1 MCDMSSANDETGYL
15 AKNIAFVRGEVAKAV
30 VGYEGIVD
38 DLLICLMSHGHILME
53 GVPGI
58 AKTTLA
64 KAFSSVMSLQYSRIQ
79 FTQDLLPADIIGHY
93 YFNQKESRFDIRKG
107 PVFSELVLADEINRA
122 PPKTQSALLE
132 AMEERQATIEGT
144 TFKLPSDFVVIATI
158 NPIEAEGVY
167 SLPEAQLDRFMFK
180 SCMGYLKPEQEVQML
195 LKKSQGKLGMGGIAK
210 ADPALLGRL
219 KDAAAK
225 AYISDVLLRYISEI
239 IQRTRNV
246 KNLVLGASPRAG
258 EQMLY
263 AAKARAVIG
272 GRDHVLP
279 DDIKAIAPK
288 ILNHR
293 MILSVDAE
301 VEGADLDAIIVE
313 IMKSVPVPKG
323 EARDNQPPRGK

>member
-1 MCDMSSANDETGYL
+1 MSNSEEMEYL
-15 AKNIAFVRGEVAKAV
+15 YKNIELVRSEIAKAV
-30 VGYEGIVD
+30 VGYEYIVD
-38 DLLICLMSHGHILME
+38 DLLICLMSRGHILME

-107 PVFSELVLADEINRA
+107 PIFSEIVLADEINRA

-144 TFKLPSDFVVIATI
+144 TFKLPPDFVVIATI

-180 SCMGYLKPEQEVQML
+180 SRMDYLTPKQELEML
-195 LKKSQGKLGMGGIAK
+195 MKKSQGKLGLGGLAK
-210 ADPALLGRL
+210 VDPQFLARL
-219 KDAAAK
+219 KATTAK
-225 AYISDVLLRYISEI
+225 VYISDILIGYVSEI
-239 IQRTRNV
+239 IHRTRGV
-246 KNLVLGASPRAG
+246 KNLILGASPRAG

-263 AAKARAVIG
+263 AAKARAVLE

-301 VEGADLDAIIVE
+301 VEGVDLDAIIDQ
-313 IMKSVPVPKG
+313 ILSSVPVPKG
-323 EARDNQPPRGK
+323 EVREPQTVRRK